1 MLLYWV
7 KGNFMGTGN
16 LTIENVQDRIIL
28 LLFLMKIKSSIKKCK
43 AVRTVLKMIISGMD
57 TSWKLYDLSHSVL
70 NVMC

>member
-1 MLLYWV
+1 MLLYWL

-16 LTIENVQDRIIL
+16 LTIKNVQDRIIL

-43 AVRTVLKMIISGMD
+43 AVRTVLKMIAGMD

-70 NVMC
+70 NVTC